1 MIAIVDSGSTKADWI
16 IIDDN
21 GNSPYD
27 VIKTKGLNP
36 AVVAV
41 EDLRAVIES
50 QETLMSI
57 KDNITQVH
65 LYGAGCGTEKP
76 KQALK
81 LVLESIF
88 TNAKVSVLEDTMAAV
103 YATVNNP
110 KEKAVVCILG
120 TGSNCSYYNGEDV
133 EQRVDSLGYS
143 IMDDASGNYFGKQLL
158 RDYYFNKMPSEIA
171 KDFKNQYDV
180 TADTIKFNLYKKA
193 FPNAYLANFAHFMS
207 RHETSDY
214 VKLLLQKGVDL
225 FIENMVFQF
234 KDELQNNIPVHFV
247 GSVALFSKAQIES
260 AGAKYNFKVGNFEPK
275 PIEGL
280 VGFHLKYL

>member
-50 QETLMSI
+50 QETLMSVN
-57 KDNITQVH
+57 DNITQVH

-260 AGAKYNFKVGNFEPK
+260 AGEKYNFKVGNFEPK